1 MPLPQT
7 SPTPVPCSGASSVY
21 LKHHPP
27 SAPRF
32 PNGSQRSHLQNLL
45 LKTHLTRESNREKVA
60 FEPGRMNKSSLQ
72 KSSLQERN
80 DAIKKPLWETTW
92 NWLTKLLRAE
102 HCLGLLYRHLYK
114 EKEAVMD

>member
-7 SPTPVPCSGASSVY
+7 SPTPVPCPGASSVY

-32 PNGSQRSHLQNLL
+32 PNGSQRSHLQILF

-60 FEPGRMNKSSLQ
+60 FEPRRMNKSSLQ